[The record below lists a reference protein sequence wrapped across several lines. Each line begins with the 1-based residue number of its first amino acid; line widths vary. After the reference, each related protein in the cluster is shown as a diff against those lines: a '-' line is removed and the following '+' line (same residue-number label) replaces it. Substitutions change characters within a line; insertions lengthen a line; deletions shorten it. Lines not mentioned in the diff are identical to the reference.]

1 MQITHSAFLER
12 KARNVNM
19 SRCLWSFENAMT
31 CNMSACETAK
41 FNGVEIDKVEDIADI
56 DVLEVSH

>member
-19 SRCLWSFENAMT
+19 PRCLWSFEYAMT
-31 CNMSACETAK
+31 SNMSACKTAK
-41 FNGVEIDKVEDIADI
+41 LHGMEVYKVEDIADI